1 MLTLEQCRHRRNA
14 DVGEMPTLDR
24 SQLQRYANIG
34 KMPKLKKGHCE
45 NANIDEFSREANVGV
60 MWMAE

>member
-1 MLTLEQCRHRRNA
+1 
-14 DVGEMPTLDR
+14 MPTLDR